1 MSKINFIFFA
11 LGPDPRFNYYVSGG
25 ATRELEVVKRLGKR
39 NNVSLW
45 VFASKTVCNIFSK
58 NQVKGYYKKIPDFIT
73 FEKPSILT
81 VINSIMRSV
90 YTCLVSLPYLN
101 SSIIVH
107 SPSDFLWDVLPAL
120 AQKLKNHRVKW
131 FATVYHI
138 IQHPSKR
145 PGGFRISNLLSFIGQ
160 RLSIFLIVKW
170 ADIVQT
176 ENIFVKNELI
186 RLSMSPNRIVVCPS
200 GINTRFIDN
209 IVLTEGKA
217 YDVCFL
223 ARLHSSKGIY
233 DLLEAWK
240 YVCESRKE
248 ARLAIAGAGSIEVLN
263 ELKYKIKHLGLENN
277 VHILGFLSEEEKYR
291 VLKRSKIY
299 VLPSYEE
306 GIPIT
311 FYEAMYCGLPVV
323 TYYLPTYEEI
333 KDYIVSVPL
342 GDVKKLAEE
351 IIRLLEDE
359 NLTRKLG
366 DRGREFA
373 KEHTWDKVAECIIS
387 QLEKLV

>member
-1 MSKINFIFFA
+1 MARINFVFFA
-11 LGPDPRFNYYVSGG
+11 LGTGSDPSYYISGG
-25 ATRELEVVKRLGKR
+25 AVRQLEILKRISKML
-39 NNVSLW
+39 NITLW
-45 VFASKTVCNIFSK
+45 IFASETVCNIFSK
-58 NQVKGYYKKIPDFIT
+58 SQVKGYYKKIPDFIT
-73 FEKPSILT
+73 LESPPISAI
-81 VINSIMRSV
+81 INSIIRSI
-90 YTCLVSLPYLN
+90 YTCIVSLPSLN
-101 SSIIVH
+101 SSVIVH

-145 PGGFRISNLLSFIGQ
+145 PGGFRISNLLSFIEQ
-160 RLSIFLIVKW
+160 RLSISLIVKW

-186 RLSMSPNRIVVCPS
+186 RLNMSPNRIVVCPS

-209 IVLTEGKA
+209 VTSTEGKT
-217 YDVCFL
+217 YDACFL
-223 ARLHSSKGIY
+223 ARLHPSKGVY

-240 YVCESRKE
+240 YVYESRKE
-248 ARLAIAGAGSIEVLN
+248 AQLAIVGAGSIEVLN
-263 ELKYKIKHLGLENN
+263 ELKYKIKCLGLENN
-277 VHILGFLSEEEKYR
+277 VHILGFKPEEEKYR
-291 VLKRSKIY
+291 ILKRSKLY

-359 NLTRKLG
+359 NSARKLG

-373 KEHTWDKVAECIIS
+373 KEHTWDKVAECIVS
-387 QLEKLV
+387 QLEKLE